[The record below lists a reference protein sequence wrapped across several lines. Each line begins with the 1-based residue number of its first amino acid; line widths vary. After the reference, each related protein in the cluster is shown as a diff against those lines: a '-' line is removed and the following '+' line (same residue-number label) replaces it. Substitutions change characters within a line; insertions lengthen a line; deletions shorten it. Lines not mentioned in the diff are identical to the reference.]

1 MNNLIMFNEFSKWS
15 VRVLFIVA
23 GFVVCVCVVPVYLR
37 GYQVADVATA
47 LALGDVEAV
56 GKLMMQSRRC
66 VWSRSRTSVAY
77 GKGVFP

>member
-1 MNNLIMFNEFSKWS
+1 MVRTRVFHIM
-15 VRVLFIVA
+15 A
-23 GFVVCVCVVPVYLR
+23 GFVACVCMVPVYFR

-66 VWSRSRTSVAY
+66 LKRFVVC
-77 GKGVFP
+77 V